1 MSNIYEASGRSVK
14 LLRKDLDTIKNKTD
28 EINEQLKT
36 ISQRISGI
44 EAQLVKI
51 EGHVSTITSS
61 EK

>member
-1 MSNIYEASGRSVK
+1 MGNMYEASGRAVK

>member
-1 MSNIYEASGRSVK
+1 MSIYEASGRAVK
-14 LLRKDLDTIKNKTD
+14 LLREDLNTIKMKTD

-51 EGHVSTITSS
+51 EGHISTITVR